1 MPPGPFKFANF
12 GPMQELNFP
21 NYSFRFKNS
30 ENKIAAF
37 DEIRKKFV
45 ILTPEEWVRLHTVQ
59 FLKVEKSYPLSLIN
73 VEKQLKI
80 GKMLK
85 RYDVVV
91 FNPSGN
97 IHIIVECKAPEVPIT
112 QATFDQIARYNMQL
126 KANYLMVTNGLQ
138 HYICQMD
145 YEQEKYVFLQELPSY
160 TSRRI

>member
-1 MPPGPFKFANF
+1 
-12 GPMQELNFP
+12 MQELNFP

-59 FLKVEKSYPLSLIN
+59 FLKTEKSYPLSLIN

-91 FNPSGN
+91 FNPSGS

-112 QATFDQIARYNMQL
+112 QVTFDQIARYNMQL

-138 HYICQMD
+138 HYFCQMD

-160 TSRRI
+160 TSSRI